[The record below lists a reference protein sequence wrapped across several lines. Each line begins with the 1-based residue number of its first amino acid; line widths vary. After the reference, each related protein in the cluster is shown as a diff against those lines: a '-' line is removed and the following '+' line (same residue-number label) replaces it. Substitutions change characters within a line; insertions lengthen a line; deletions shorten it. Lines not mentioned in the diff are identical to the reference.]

1 MVAGARGWIAGGLV
15 VVVAAFVVG
24 WATRSSRALDPV
36 VVEHGLAVRARGDS
50 SPDPALRGSILAGP
64 PSVLSVVPTA
74 DLDALTRARGYGVP
88 LSEMFEEEARDAPWA
103 DAVEASATASYVRVL
118 SVVAPW
124 ATSVMVDCRTSLCKV
139 SLDVDQAHVP
149 ASMDRLQSVSIGA
162 GISPF
167 ADQGDDGRWRA
178 GVYVLFDRD
187 ERELAMQPRYWTD
200 GVDARFPGGN
210 AQLETWL
217 AESERRAR
225 EEEQQRAAG
234 RGP

>member
-1 MVAGARGWIAGGLV
+1 MTRGWLVAIGAVAVGGFVIGLTTRDARKGRPAPV
-15 VVVAAFVVG
+15 EGGALPSIGDHPSDSARRTPGTGAA
-24 WATRSSRALDPV
+24 APRSSTA
-36 VVEHGLAVRARGDS
+36 AA
-50 SPDPALRGSILAGP
+50 SPE
-64 PSVLSVVPTA
+64 
-74 DLDALTRARGYGVP
+74 LDALTRTRGDGVP
-88 LSEMFEEEARDAPWA
+88 VPELFDAEARDVPWA
-103 DAVEASATASYVRVL
+103 TAVETSATASYLRVL

-124 ATSVMVDCRTSLCKV
+124 ATTVSVDCRTSLCKV

-149 ASMDRLQSVSIGA
+149 ASMDRLHAVSIAA
-162 GISPF
+162 GVSPF

-187 ERELAMQPRYWTD
+187 EREPAMQPRYWTD